1 MQKIVFKI
9 SFHKLNTFIKNNWFF
24 YLTGFL
30 LLFGMKYFYS
40 RASVNHLSWLL
51 APTAWWV
58 QALSGIPFHFVPCEG
73 YVNHTYQFVIALS
86 CSGMQFMII
95 TIATLLFPFIPQM
108 DTNRKKIGWII
119 SILPVSYALTILVN
133 IIRILLSIYLP
144 VIINQCMTDFA
155 SHPLIMQK
163 SLTGSFLT
171 PARLHTLIGTFVYF
185 TSLFLIYQLTVLLTR
200 RSLHSFLPPVFFYL
214 ALVLGIPFLNKA
226 WQNGQKQFTE
236 YALLVVLVC
245 LAVLFIYQLW
255 NLLLKVI
262 SRSLKQRI

>member
-1 MQKIVFKI
+1 MPQT
-9 SFHKLNTFIKNNWFF
+9 SLQTNRRKLHTFIKSNWVF

-30 LLFGMKYFYS
+30 LLLGMKYFYS
-40 RASVNHLSWLL
+40 RTNVNSLTWLL
-51 APTAWWV
+51 APTARWV
-58 QALSGIPFHFVPCEG
+58 QALSGIPFHFVSYEG
-73 YVNHTYQFVIALS
+73 YVNHTYQFVIARS
-86 CSGMQFMII
+86 CCGMQFMII

-108 DTNRKKIGWII
+108 DTKRKKIRWTI
-119 SILPVSYALTILVN
+119 SILPASYLLTILVN

-144 VIINQCMTDFA
+144 V
-155 SHPLIMQK
+155 IMQK